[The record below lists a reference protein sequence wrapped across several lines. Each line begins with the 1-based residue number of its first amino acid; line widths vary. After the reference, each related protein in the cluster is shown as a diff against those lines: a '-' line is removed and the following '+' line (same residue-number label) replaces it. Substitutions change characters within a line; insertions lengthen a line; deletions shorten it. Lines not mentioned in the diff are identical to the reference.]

1 MNAGILYDIIGR
13 PVVTEKTTVQRDVDN
28 KVVFRVHPEANKI
41 QIRQAIEQLFFQT
54 WDREEH
60 GAPVLGIN
68 TARMPSKPK
77 RVGKIWGK
85 RAAYKKAIV
94 TLHPEATIEFYEIEG
109 EV

>member
-1 MNAGILYDIIGR
+1 MSSGTIYEIIGR

-28 KVVFRVHPEANKI
+28 KVVFRVNPESNKI
-41 QIRQAIEQLFFQT
+41 QIRQAIEQLFFGT
-54 WDREEH
+54 WDRKEH
-60 GAPVLGIN
+60 GAPVLSVN

-85 RAAYKKAIV
+85 RAAWKKAVV